1 MKKISVLLA
10 MGLLLGLL
18 PGCGTGAER
27 PVVTVPDNTVPE
39 STTPQQTTPQE
50 TTPQATTPQETTPE
64 ETTPEQT
71 TPAPTTPTTPT
82 EPKDFH
88 LEIGDPVVVMQGAVG
103 DNAWG
108 HYQFPG
114 LSYTLDGNIVATWN
128 YTNDTIGDYVNTVRK
143 KVSLDGGKTWSDDE
157 SLCSVPDKFQMAN
170 GKYFAGFRRANAHVS
185 TWQNEYQ
192 PAVTWGSNNGYK
204 LYFAED
210 MPKNE
215 DTTVWGKEYD
225 SETGKTVEFECT
237 VNWPYA
243 SMVEYPGGELY
254 PMTQWFALNQDNI
267 IIKDGVMYLAMYT
280 YGFNSYAS
288 SREYTSSDFCKYYS
302 TYIFTSED
310 NGRTWNFL
318 SQISVIGQT
327 FSYYEGLCEPNLNIM
342 PDGSIVILMR
352 SGGPNVGDKGYP
364 CYWARSTNNCK
375 SWSVIKKF
383 DDIGVLPQMVTLAS
397 GISIATYGRPYMR
410 IRATNDPTGKTWKN
424 AETFDMYSGKN
435 QSSCYYTD
443 LLALD
448 DTHALWIY
456 SDFQYPNA
464 DGVPVKSII
473 VRVITVVFDE

>member
-18 PGCGTGAER
+18 PGCGGGNQPVITTAESN
-27 PVVTVPDNTVPE
+27 PIDNT
-39 STTPQQTTPQE
+39 TPGE
-50 TTPQATTPQETTPE
+50 TTPEATTPEATTPE
-64 ETTPEQT
+64 ETTPAPA
-71 TPAPTTPTTPT
+71 TPA

-88 LEIGDPVVVMQGAVG
+88 LEIGDPVVVTQGAVG

-114 LSYTLDGNIVATWN
+114 LAYTLDGNIVATWN
-128 YTNDTIGDYVNTVRK
+128 YTSDTIDDYVNTVRK
-143 KVSLDGGKTWSDDE
+143 KVSTDGGLTWSDDA
-157 SLCSVPDKFQMAN
+157 SLNTAPDKFQMPN
-170 GKYFAGFRRANAHVS
+170 GKYFAGFRSANAHVS

-225 SETGKTVEFECT
+225 PATGKTVEFECT
-237 VNWPYA
+237 VNWPHA
-243 SMVEYPGGELY
+243 SMVEYPDGKLY
-254 PMTQWFALNQDNI
+254 PMTQWFSLNQDNI
-267 IIKDGVMYLAMYT
+267 IIKNGVMYLAMYT
-280 YGFNSYAS
+280 YGFNSYS
-288 SREYTSSDFCKYYS
+288 TSREYASGDFCKYYS

-318 SQISVIGQT
+318 SQLSTLGQSID
-327 FSYYEGLCEPNLNIM
+327 FSEGLCEPCLNIM
-342 PDGSIVILMR
+342 PDGSIMILMR
-352 SGGPNVGDKGYP
+352 SGGNSKP
-364 CYWARSTNNCK
+364 CYWARSTNKCK
-375 SWSVIKKF
+375 TWSVIKKF

-410 IRATNDPTGKTWKN
+410 IRATNDPTGKTWQP
-424 AETFDMYSGKN
+424 AQTFDMYSGKN

-464 DGVPVKSII
+464 DGVPVKSIV

>member
-18 PGCGTGAER
+18 PGCGGGNQPVITTAESN
-27 PVVTVPDNTVPE
+27 PIDNT
-39 STTPQQTTPQE
+39 TPGG
-50 TTPQATTPQETTPE
+50 TTPE
-64 ETTPEQT
+64 TTTPEATTPEQT
-71 TPAPTTPTTPT
+71 TPAPATPA
-82 EPKDFH
+82 EPKAFH
-88 LEIGDPVVVMQGAVG
+88 LEIGDPVVVTQGAVG

-114 LSYTLDGNIVATWN
+114 LAYTLDGNIVATWN
-128 YTNDTIGDYVNTVRK
+128 YTSDTIDDYVNTVRK
-143 KVSLDGGKTWSDDE
+143 KVSTDGGLTWSDDA
-157 SLCSVPDKFQMAN
+157 SLNTTPDKIQMPN
-170 GKYFAGFRRANAHVS
+170 GKYFAGFRSANAHVS
-185 TWQNEYQ
+185 TWQNVYEPGY
-192 PAVTWGSNNGYK
+192 TWSVSDGDYK
-204 LYFAED
+204 LFFAED
-210 MPKNE
+210 LPKNE

-225 SETGKTVEFECT
+225 PATGKTVEFECT
-237 VNWPYA
+237 VNWPHA
-243 SMVEYPGGELY
+243 SMVEYPDGKLY
-254 PMTQWFALNQDNI
+254 PMTQWFSLNQDNI

-280 YGFNSYAS
+280 YGFNSYS
-288 SREYTSSDFCKYYS
+288 TSREYASGDFCKYYS

-318 SQISVIGQT
+318 SQLSTLGQSID
-327 FSYYEGLCEPNLNIM
+327 FSEGLCEPCLNVM
-342 PDGSIVILMR
+342 PDGSIMILMR
-352 SGGPNVGDKGYP
+352 SGGNSKP

-410 IRATNDPTGKTWKN
+410 IRATNDPTGKTWQP
-424 AETFDMYSGKN
+424 AQTFDMYSGEN
-435 QSSCYYTD
+435 NSSCYYTD

-456 SDFQYPNA
+456 SDFKYPNA
-464 DGVPVKSII
+464 NGVPVKSIV